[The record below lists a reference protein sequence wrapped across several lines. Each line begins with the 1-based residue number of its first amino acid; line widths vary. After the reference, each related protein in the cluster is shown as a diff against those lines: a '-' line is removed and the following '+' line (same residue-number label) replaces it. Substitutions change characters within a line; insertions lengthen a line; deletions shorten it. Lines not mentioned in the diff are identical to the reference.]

1 MLKKLLQPK
10 FILAFLLFVL
20 LLGGGLYYW
29 ISMSYGPAEEALRY
43 LETTSSYEVIEEE
56 DYFAFLPVES
66 QADRKAGMI
75 FYPGGQI
82 RVESYAALA
91 AELAERG
98 YPVFLVQMPY
108 ELAILGWSRAE
119 DVVRDYPKISSWYL
133 IGHSLGGAMAARFLN
148 RKNPENFVGLIM
160 LGAYPAAADD
170 ISGQDLQVLS
180 IYGSE
185 DQVMDKELFRE
196 RKELLPPAA
205 RFVEIPGGNHA
216 GFGQYG
222 EQEGDGL
229 AEISFEKQLEQT
241 VKAILDLLD

>member
-10 FILAFLLFVL
+10 FILAFLLFLL

-29 ISMSYGPAEEALRY
+29 LSVSYGPQEEALSY
-43 LETTSSYEVIEEE
+43 LETTSSYEVLEEE
-56 DYFAFLPVES
+56 NYFAFLPLAS
-66 QADRKAGMI
+66 QTERKAGI
-75 FYPGGQI
+75 IIYPGGQI

-98 YPVFLVQMPY
+98 HPVFLIQMPY

-119 DVVRDYPKISSWYL
+119 NAVRDYPEIDSWYL
-133 IGHSLGGAMAARFLN
+133 IGHSLGGAMGARFLN
-148 RKNPENFVGLIM
+148 RKKPENFAGLIM

-170 ISGQDLQVLS
+170 ISGLDLKVLS

-185 DQVMDKELFRE
+185 DRVMDRELFRE
-196 RKELLPPAA
+196 RQQLLPPET

-222 EQEGDGL
+222 EQEGDGP
-229 AEISFEKQLEQT
+229 AEISFEKQLEVT
-241 VKAILDLLD
+241 VREILDLLD